1 MRDEWLKASDDL
13 LLREC
18 TLDFHKASGNG
29 GQKVNKTST
38 AVRLIHQPSGV
49 SVSSAESR
57 SQHENRRHA
66 FKSLR
71 MKIALTIRQEPDPA
85 FRIGDPPV
93 SIHNSAYPLFAA
105 SMLDIFAASGCDLK
119 TAGTSLGI
127 SASRF
132 AKLLWRDPVLW
143 TEANRMR
150 TACGLPALK
159 PMGGR

>member
-1 MRDEWLKASDDL
+1 MLYQAELSVHL
-13 LLREC
+13 C
-18 TLDFHKASGNG
+18 TPGRIRTPING
-29 GQKVNKTST
+29 SVDH
-38 AVRLIHQPSGV
+38 RPIHWTTGV
-49 SVSSAESR
+49 LSVSCAKVGLVFR
-57 SQHENRRHA
+57 PV
-66 FKSLR
+66 KSLQVLQGLQFR
-71 MKIALTIRQEPDPA
+71 QHSLDVLNRRQEPDPA

-93 SIHNSAYPLFAA
+93 SIHNSVYPLFAA

-119 TAGTSLGI
+119 SAGTRLGI